1 MKLYLWSPHKLIDKN
16 KPITGRARRLIANTN
31 TNTNTN
37 PNPNPNTKFQ
47 KVKTNCR
54 ASDDNPVPIFLS
66 RCIQYIEL
74 EGLRTEGLYR
84 YNKDVFFSWL

>member
-1 MKLYLWSPHKLIDKN
+1 MYEYI
-16 KPITGRARRLIANTN
+16 
-31 TNTNTN
+31 
-37 PNPNPNTKFQ
+37 FQ
-47 KVKTNCR
+47 KVKPNCR

-84 YNKDVFFSWL
+84 YIFDHFFGDSIGIRRVIH